1 MLFFCL
7 LFQMSL
13 CIVLLHVQIHCI
25 CTFKIHGY
33 VLIVHDRSRG
43 HTWVHW
49 KTIDGAGQDTVK
61 KVPPEFSNADMKSH
75 INLHLM
81 HVFIF
86 TLTYLFLL
94 HPMQVY
100 LLYFFQLCI
109 PDVFFPFRDYFFPSG
124 LEEYIETRKDKV
136 DFALVFSLLPIG

>member
-1 MLFFCL
+1 M
-7 LFQMSL
+7 
-13 CIVLLHVQIHCI
+13 
-25 CTFKIHGY
+25 
-33 VLIVHDRSRG
+33 
-43 HTWVHW
+43 HW

-100 LLYFFQLCI
+100 LLYFFSCVYQI
-109 PDVFFPFRDYFFPSG
+109 YFFLSEITFFPSG

>member
-25 CTFKIHGY
+25 CTLKIHGR

-43 HTWVHW
+43 HTWVLW
-49 KTIDGAGQDTVK
+49 KIIEGAGQDTVK

-81 HVFIF
+81 HGFIF

-94 HPMQVY
+94 HLMQVY
-100 LLYFFQLCI
+100 LLYFFSCVYQM
-109 PDVFFPFRDYFFPSG
+109 YFFLS
-124 LEEYIETRKDKV
+124 ETT
-136 DFALVFSLLPIG
+136 FFFSLWVRGIDRDQKI